1 MINLANVFL
10 FTDKPG
16 SPEEQWYYQHQML
29 RPTWCHYCT
38 VSHHAFLSYIM
49 STPFIFFSSS
59 FFHLFFDFLGTFT
72 PGAADLMLLW
82 LKRRARAKTKSVA
95 RIHVL
100 RGWGCRGEGFPWKHT
115 HTGCTG
121 NVQLHWKHF
130 HPCKSADLPEIMN
143 PWCLWD
149 FCEGELNPIRNQCLP
164 WHHPTNLGPR
174 GRRWWPAWLDS
185 TKKTLSSS
193 ERMPD
198 HGVQVFLELNKLV
211 TRLEVLSAS

>member
-29 RPTWCHYCT
+29 RPTWCHYCP
-38 VSHHAFLSYIM
+38 VSHHAFLNYIM

-95 RIHVL
+95 RIHAPARMQGRSL
-100 RGWGCRGEGFPWKHT
+100 PLNT
-115 HTGCTG
+115 HTLTAQVICSCTG
-121 NVQLHWKHF
+121 NIFIRAKLQVAL
-130 HPCKSADLPEIMN
+130 KS
-143 PWCLWD
+143 
-149 FCEGELNPIRNQCLP
+149 
-164 WHHPTNLGPR
+164 
-174 GRRWWPAWLDS
+174 
-185 TKKTLSSS
+185 
-193 ERMPD
+193 
-198 HGVQVFLELNKLV
+198 
-211 TRLEVLSAS
+211 

>member
-1 MINLANVFL
+1 MINLANVFF

-49 STPFIFFSSS
+49 STPFIFFSSC

-115 HTGCTG
+115 HTETAQVMCSCTENIFIRAKVQIALKSWILDVCEIFVKVNWIPYEINACHG
-121 NVQLHWKHF
+121 IVQLTW
-130 HPCKSADLPEIMN
+130 A
-143 PWCLWD
+143 
-149 FCEGELNPIRNQCLP
+149 
-164 WHHPTNLGPR
+164 
-174 GRRWWPAWLDS
+174 
-185 TKKTLSSS
+185 
-193 ERMPD
+193 
-198 HGVQVFLELNKLV
+198 
-211 TRLEVLSAS
+211 LEVEP